1 MIFVIIILI
10 YKFKVL
16 FINNMPYR
24 GRSMIPYRKRI
35 LEWGTFSMKIL
46 AGEVP
51 EISRGGQADL
61 VKATLRVH
69 FRY

>member
-1 MIFVIIILI
+1 
-10 YKFKVL
+10 
-16 FINNMPYR
+16 MPYR

-61 VKATLRVH
+61 VMATLRVH
-69 FRY
+69 FIY